1 MTQCYEAPA
10 NRHLPEE
17 VGDHVGVGPYGQ
29 VMLTHKEFVDIGHT
43 RVAYSRTGSGPDVL
57 FIHGWPLNGTTWRH
71 VVPEMDG
78 YTSWVID
85 LPGAG
90 SSRAT
95 EETPLTM
102 PGHVE
107 TVVKI
112 IDELG
117 LSDVV
122 LVGQDSGGMI
132 ARYAAEKRPAAVR
145 ALSLCGTEIPGHH
158 PPLVRFFTFAG
169 RLPAAAASF
178 KFLMG
183 NRTIA
188 RTPLILGGTVA
199 DKSLLDGEMRDTLL
213 DPILADDAAM
223 ASAIKLIRNF
233 SKADVDPLAQTHPN
247 LTMPAL
253 LVWGEDD
260 PFFPVDKA
268 RAMAEQF
275 AGPTQFEVL
284 PDTKLLVHE
293 ERPHEFAALTRTF
306 LEAHI

>member
-1 MTQCYEAPA
+1 MTTQ
-10 NRHLPEE
+10 
-17 VGDHVGVGPYGQ
+17 
-29 VMLTHKEFVDIGHT
+29 KEFVDVGHT
-43 RVAYSRTGSGPDVL
+43 RVAYFKTGSGPDLL

-71 VVPEMDG
+71 VVPEMAG
-78 YTSWVID
+78 FTSWVID

-90 SSRAT
+90 DSPAT
-95 EETPLTM
+95 DLTPLTIS
-102 PGHVE
+102 GHAE
-107 TVVKI
+107 TVVRVM
-112 IDELG
+112 DELG
-117 LSDVV
+117 YSDVV

-132 ARYAAEKRPAAVR
+132 ARYAAEKRPEVVR

-158 PPLVRFFTFAG
+158 PPLVSFFTFAG
-169 RLPAAAASF
+169 KLPAAAATF
-178 KFLMG
+178 KLLMG
-183 NRTIA
+183 NRAIA

-199 DKSLLDGEMRDTLL
+199 DKSLLDGEMRETLL

-233 SKADVDPLAQTHPN
+233 SKGDVDPLAQTHRN
-247 LTMPAL
+247 LTMPTL

-275 AGPTQFEVL
+275 AGPTKFEIL

-293 ERPHEFAALTRTF
+293 ERPHEFAALTRDF
-306 LEAHI
+306 LHAHA